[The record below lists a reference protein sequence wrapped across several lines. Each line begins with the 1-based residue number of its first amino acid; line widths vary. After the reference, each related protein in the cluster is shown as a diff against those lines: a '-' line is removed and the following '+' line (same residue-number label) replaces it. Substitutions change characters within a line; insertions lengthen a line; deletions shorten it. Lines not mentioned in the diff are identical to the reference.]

1 MKMKVLIVTSSFPNN
16 RNTISGNFILD
27 QINNITAFHD
37 DIEFIVCSPNK
48 TINSIEKEF
57 KVYNFRYFFI
67 KKYEKIGVES
77 ITDLIKKNKIYYL
90 IIFSFAVSQFIKL
103 LQITLKE
110 KPDLIYSHWFT
121 PQAVTGFLISKIF
134 NIPFKI
140 TIHSSDLKIFS
151 YYFGKIGKKIAKII
165 LKSSSGISVTSRSI
179 KESIQSILN
188 KSEIDDL
195 NILQYPMGIDSLKI
209 EMASKDLGILN
220 KLEPSSNYIM
230 YLGRLVEKKGLE
242 NLILGFSIFSKIS
255 NYKLVIAG
263 FGNLESKLKNL
274 VYKLEMNNKII
285 FTGKVGVSE
294 KKTLFELSK
303 ILIVPSDSVA
313 GIPVSEGMPVTIL
326 EGIYFGKI
334 VIASSLTN
342 CDDVIK
348 DGINGFVYNSNSSRN
363 IVKVLEK
370 VTKLNSEQI
379 DKLTFNALESSKM
392 YDSKGSSEV
401 YYNFLKKC

>member
-1 MKMKVLIVTSSFPNN
+1 MKVLIVTSSFPNT
-16 RNTISGNFILD
+16 RNTISGRFILD
-27 QINNITAFHD
+27 QINNITAFYD
-37 DIEFIVCSPNK
+37 DIEFIVCAPNK
-48 TINSIEKEF
+48 TINSIEKKL

-90 IIFSFAVSQFIKL
+90 IILSYAFCQFFKL
-103 LQITLKE
+103 LRIMLKE

-121 PQAVTGFLISKIF
+121 PQALTGYLVSKIF
-134 NIPFKI
+134 KIPFKI
-140 TIHSSDLKIFS
+140 TIHSSDLKILS
-151 YYFGKIGKKIAKII
+151 YYFGRTGKKIAKVI
-165 LKSSSGISVTSRSI
+165 LKSSSGITVTSRSI
-179 KESIQSILN
+179 KESIESVLI
-188 KSEIDDL
+188 KTEIDNLD
-195 NILQYPMGIDSLKI
+195 ILQYPMGIDSLSI
-209 EMASKDLGILN
+209 NMANKDLDILN
-220 KLEPSSNYIM
+220 KLEPNSNYIM

-242 NLILGFSIFSKIS
+242 NLILGFSQFSKIS
-255 NYKLVIAG
+255 DYKLVIAG
-263 FGNLESKLKNL
+263 FGNLKNKLKNL
-274 VYKLEMNNKII
+274 VDKLEMNDKII
-285 FTGKVGVSE
+285 FTGKVGISE

-334 VIASSLTN
+334 VIASSHTN

-348 DGINGFVYNSNSSRN
+348 DGVNGFVYKSNSSKN
-363 IVKVLEK
+363 IEKILEK
-370 VTKLNSEQI
+370 VTKMNSEQI

-392 YDSKGSSEV
+392 YDSKGSSEI